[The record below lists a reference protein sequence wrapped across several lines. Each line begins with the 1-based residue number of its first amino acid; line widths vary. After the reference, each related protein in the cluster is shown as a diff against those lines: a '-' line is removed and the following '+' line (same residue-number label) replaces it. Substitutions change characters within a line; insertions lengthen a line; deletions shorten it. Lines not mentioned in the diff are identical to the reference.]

1 MTNSKGKNAKN
12 TGISP
17 LEVTP
22 SSNFSASWVSIPYPS
37 PFLEA
42 LVARLCNHM
51 QPKANMIKPEMMP
64 IPGAANTLVPKK
76 GIGIAF

>member
-1 MTNSKGKNAKN
+1 MTNNKGKNAKN

-17 LEVTP
+17 LDVTP
-22 SSNFSASWVSIPYPS
+22 SSNFSPSSVSTPYPS
-37 PFLEA
+37 PLLRA
-42 LVARLCNHM
+42 LLARLCNHIL
-51 QPKANMIKPEMMP
+51 PKPNMIKPEMMP